1 MSQKNDTIPLLAALL
16 ITAGL
21 VGGGFWWF
29 SRQSS
34 LDLGRLLSGGSTS
47 SNGNPS
53 PDGSTSGNPSNT
65 SGASGENSPSGPG
78 ASSFAAVQNL
88 PSGLFSYGGSTT
100 WAPLRLVADSA
111 LQAARPEFRLRY
123 VDPPNSPP
131 SSTAGIQL
139 LLQDQV
145 AFAQSS
151 RPVLDAEYQQA
162 QQRGAKLKQIPIAI
176 DGVAVA
182 VNPSLNIPG
191 LTVDQLTAIYTGTVK
206 NWKEVGG
213 PDLAIAPLTRP
224 LVPGSIT
231 ELILKNQPIGPTVQ
245 ILNTTTEALRKL
257 ASTPGGIYAASAP
270 EVVPQCKVKPLPLG
284 RTASELVAPYQQ
296 PWVTPEQ
303 CPAKR
308 NQLNLAAFQS
318 GQYPITRNLF
328 VVIKQGVQPA
338 EQAGEAYANLLLSAE
353 GQALV
358 EKAGFVKI
366 R

>member
-34 LDLGRLLSGGSTS
+34 LDLGRLLSGGSAG
-47 SNGNPS
+47 SNGNP
-53 PDGSTSGNPSNT
+53 GSDT
-65 SGASGENSPSGPG
+65 SGAGSPSNPPGASGAGSPSGSG
-78 ASSFAAVQNL
+78 DNRFADVQNL

-100 WAPLRLVADSA
+100 WAPLRLVVDSA

-131 SSTAGIQL
+131 SSTAGIRL

-151 RPVLDAEYQQA
+151 RPVLDTEYQQA
-162 QQRGAKLKQIPIAI
+162 QQRGGKLKQVAIAI

-206 NWKEVGG
+206 NWREVGG
-213 PDLAIAPLTRP
+213 PDLAITPLTRP
-224 LVPGSIT
+224 IVPGGIT
-231 ELILKNQPIGPTVQ
+231 ELFLKNQPIGRGVQ
-245 ILNTTTEALRKL
+245 VLNTTTEALRKL

-270 EVVPQCKVKPLPLG
+270 EVVPQCKVKPIPLG
-284 RTASELVAPYQQ
+284 RTAGEFVAPYQQ

-338 EQAGEAYANLLLSAE
+338 EQAGEAYATLLLSAE

>member
-34 LDLGRLLSGGSTS
+34 FDLGRLLSGGS
-47 SNGNPS
+47 NGNPS
-53 PDGSTSGNPSNT
+53 PGAATPNNPANLPGGTTSN
-65 SGASGENSPSGPG
+65 GAG
-78 ASSFAAVQNL
+78 ANRFADVQNL

-123 VDPPNSPP
+123 VDPPNAPP
-131 SSTAGIQL
+131 NSTAGIRL

-162 QQRGAKLKQIPIAI
+162 QQRGGKLKQVPVAI

-191 LTVDQLTAIYTGTVK
+191 LTVDQLTAIYTGAVT
-206 NWKEVGG
+206 NWRELGG

-224 LVPGSIT
+224 MVPGGIT
-231 ELILKNQPIGPTVQ
+231 ELILKGKPVGTTVQ
-245 ILNTTTEALRKL
+245 VLNTTTAALRKL
-257 ASTPGGIYAASAP
+257 ASIPGGIYAASAP
-270 EVVPQCKVKPLPLG
+270 EVVPQCQVKPLPLG
-284 RTASELVAPYQQ
+284 RSAGEFVAPYQQ

-318 GQYPITRNLF
+318 GQYPMTRSLF
-328 VVIKQGVQPA
+328 VVIKQGIQPA

-366 R
+366 W